1 MINAL
6 RAGLFV
12 FWFYG
17 SMTIVGLIGMPFAI
31 AAPRAGIVVAR
42 IWSQVSLFGLRWIC
56 GVRIRIEGREHIPAD
71 AAIVACK
78 HQAQL
83 DTILPFTLLKAP
95 AFVLKRELLDMPV
108 FGFFAGRSGHIPL
121 DREAHAAALKNL
133 MRNARRARDDKRQI
147 VIFPEGT
154 RQEPGAPPDYKV
166 GVAAIYRDL
175 GIPCVPVA
183 LDTGKVWPAWGYGIK
198 PGVTTI
204 RFLPPIPPG
213 LSRDA
218 FMARLQSDI
227 ETASDALW
235 RGAPP

>member
-1 MINAL
+1 MMAL
-6 RAGLFV
+6 RRALFV
-12 FWFYG
+12 VWFYG
-17 SMTIVGLIGMPFAI
+17 SMVVVGVLGMPFAL
-31 AAPRAGIVVAR
+31 AFPRAGITVAR
-42 IWSQVSLFGLRWIC
+42 IWSAVSLFGLRWIC
-56 GVRIRIEGREHIPAD
+56 GVRIVIEGQEFIPTD

-83 DTILPFTLLKAP
+83 DTILPFVLLKAP

-121 DREAHAAALKNL
+121 EREAHAAALKSL
-133 MRNARRARDDKRQI
+133 MRAARVARDDKRQI

-175 GIPCVPVA
+175 GVPCVPVA
-183 LDTGKVWPAWGYGIK
+183 LDTGKVWPSWGYGIK
-198 PGVTTI
+198 PGVTTV
-204 RFLPPIPPG
+204 RFLPPIAPG

-218 FMARLQSDI
+218 FMQELQTRI

-235 RGAPP
+235 RGEAA